1 MNTRSIVVAAIA
13 TAGLAFAPLASDARI
28 LLLSTCTGGVHM
40 IVLPGDPTAPPD
52 QRDHCGK
59 ACHAATKKFIG
70 FLVSLSAVGVFI

>member
-1 MNTRSIVVAAIA
+1 MNARSIVVAAIA

-59 ACHAATKKFIG
+59 ACHAATDRRAKQPGEKRDCC
-70 FLVSLSAVGVFI
+70 